1 MASPYD
7 PPTGALRGFCSC
19 VEYGGERRTPH
30 VFGLAGCRN
39 ELAAEAEIADTD
51 DFLPTGYAPGAFAGR
66 D

>member
-1 MASPYD
+1 
-7 PPTGALRGFCSC
+7 

-39 ELAAEAEIADTD
+39 ELAAEAEIAETD